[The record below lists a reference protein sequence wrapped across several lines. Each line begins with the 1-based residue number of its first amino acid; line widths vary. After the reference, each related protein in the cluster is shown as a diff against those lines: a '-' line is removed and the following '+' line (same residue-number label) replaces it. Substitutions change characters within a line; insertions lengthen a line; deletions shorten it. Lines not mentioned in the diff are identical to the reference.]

1 MTDDNSALVN
11 QVRAESAQATA
22 TARAGD
28 PEDGHT
34 GGIDP
39 RTAEARLH
47 HTQTAETAAVGPGF
61 QFTPEQID
69 LQLHQCQ
76 QHLADLNNDLQLA
89 RHTVDVVHEPAPDGA
104 SVTQAAAVRSMLIN
118 TISVIQADI
127 AYLTDWQQRL
137 TAAKQNYLTTEQV
150 TEQQWTRLTQGLPT

>member
-39 RTAEARLH
+39 RTAQARLH

-76 QHLADLNNDLQLA
+76 QHLTDLYEDLA
-89 RHTVDVVHEPAPDGA
+89 TASRAMDTVHEPAPDGA
-104 SVTQAAAVRSMLIN
+104 SVTQANAVRGMLNN
-118 TISVIQADI
+118 TVAVIRADI
-127 AYLTDWQQRL
+127 AYLADWQSRL
-137 TAAKQNYLTTEQV
+137 TAAKQNYLTTEHLS
-150 TEQQWTRLTQGLPT
+150 EQQWTGLAQEL